1 MHAALPDRIDPA
13 RLAVQGARFE
23 GRVALQT
30 MERLVPLLAGEPGEA
45 EVEMEFA
52 VDTRG
57 LRTVHGRVC
66 AELLLTCQRCLEPVA
81 VQVDGAFH
89 LAVVASQTEAGRL
102 PEGLEPLDCDADGK
116 VATALLVEDEILLGL
131 PLVPSHPDS
140 GCRRDEVRWQGQE
153 GAVTENPFSVLKELK
168 DKRRQD

>member
-13 RLAVQGARFE
+13 RLAVQGAWFE
-23 GRVALQT
+23 GRVALRT

-57 LRTVHGRVC
+57 LRTVHGRVR
-66 AELLLTCQRCLEPVA
+66 AELVLTCQRCLEPVA

-116 VATALLVEDEILLGL
+116 VATAQHTQFVVAEKSE
-131 PLVPSHPDS
+131 
-140 GCRRDEVRWQGQE
+140 E
-153 GAVTENPFSVLKELK
+153 GSINYNNYIPTNERPRV
-168 DKRRQD
+168 Q